1 MKVAGRA
8 LAGVITVMVWAGH
21 RAAAGRP
28 VPVGS
33 RGLAASVEDVM
44 LGTRQVAET
53 HLAGCHLV
61 LVSPDLYGN
70 VEMVH
75 RLMDQ
80 SVSPMVLLE
89 VNTRDTSG
97 LIHKEPT
104 DRSLKEVSLKLA
116 ALGSS
121 SKPSCQGLLVDH
133 TDAATSTLSSL
144 LYWSKRWLQSET
156 RVVVMGS
163 DPEANSLL
171 DNSAL
176 RNTRLALYIAPYASS
191 QGRRGTVQIYR
202 RCLYC
207 HGGNAGVQRLYR
219 WDLDGGVPQ
228 DLRLFMSNEYK
239 ENFNGHQFR
248 VVTMTYFPY
257 VNYVR
262 VSDAPGTVVR
272 LTDSLNTRMMEA
284 LARHLNYSY
293 EVREPED
300 GLWGLETTGGNWTG
314 TVGTLQHE
322 KADFSM
328 ELTITLQRK
337 AVVDFCRAYIGE
349 DMSILSLKPTP
360 LPEYLALFRPFE
372 GTLWVAVVVGT
383 FVWGVALWV
392 LLMIKHDVTE
402 RHRLSLASSLFYG
415 WGLLLEDHPYE
426 PPVTIAG
433 QMLVGVWL
441 IACFILRASYTC
453 SFISHLVVQG
463 KSASINDLE
472 TLVGLR
478 KSVGWQWG
486 TEIFDGAFNTFLT
499 ISNNSD
505 YHTVKAH
512 MQTMATDVGIKRV
525 LDGGFSYMRNYY
537 ATKILIETFLTKEKG
552 DNPFHIGTTKY
563 PMFAGNSW
571 AFRRGTPFISRF
583 DTALQQLLD
592 NGLIIHWMED
602 VISEH
607 IRQKRQEVEDTSE
620 RTSPTRVVVKCI
632 VASVNISA
640 NILPFFSF

>member
-1 MKVAGRA
+1 
-8 LAGVITVMVWAGH
+8 MVWAGH
-21 RAAAGRP
+21 RAVAGRP

-191 QGRRGTVQIYR
+191 QGDVVFNFMLQYSRRGTVQIYR

-228 DLRLFMSNEYK
+228 DLRLFMSN
-239 ENFNGHQFR
+239 

-257 VNYVR
+257 INYVR
-262 VSDAPGTVVR
+262 VSDAPGTVVS

-284 LARHLNYSY
+284 LARHLNFSY

-328 ELTITLQRK
+328 DLTITLQRK

-415 WGLLLEDHPYE
+415 WGLLLEDHPYD

-433 QMLVGVWL
+433 
-441 IACFILRASYTC
+441 
-453 SFISHLVVQG
+453 
-463 KSASINDLE
+463 
-472 TLVGLR
+472 
-478 KSVGWQWG
+478 
-486 TEIFDGAFNTFLT
+486 
-499 ISNNSD
+499 
-505 YHTVKAH
+505 
-512 MQTMATDVGIKRV
+512 
-525 LDGGFSYMRNYY
+525 
-537 ATKILIETFLTKEKG
+537 
-552 DNPFHIGTTKY
+552 
-563 PMFAGNSW
+563 
-571 AFRRGTPFISRF
+571 
-583 DTALQQLLD
+583 QQLLD

-607 IRQKRQEVEDTSE
+607 IRQKRQEVEDTSA
-620 RTSPTRVVVKCI
+620 RTSPTRVVVKFDQEEEQAYPSLSQYTLTVLTAVTERWRYMTYPNTCHRTDLA
-632 VASVNISA
+632 VVTKERSQ
-640 NILPFFSF
+640 LT

>member
-1 MKVAGRA
+1 MVWAGHRAAAGRPVPVGSRGLAASVEDVMLGTRQVAETHLAGCHLVLVSPDLYGNVEMVHRVWKMKVAGRA

-133 TDAATSTLSSL
+133 TDAATSTLSSTGKGKSATTGSRETCKDDVRVVSHQKIAAHINKRVFTGQQQTFQLRAVETVVLQL

-191 QGRRGTVQIYR
+191 QGDVVFNFMLQYSRRGTVQIYR

-228 DLRLFMSNEYK
+228 DLRLFMSN
-239 ENFNGHQFR
+239 

-433 QMLVGVWL
+433 Q
-441 IACFILRASYTC
+441 
-453 SFISHLVVQG
+453 
-463 KSASINDLE
+463 
-472 TLVGLR
+472 
-478 KSVGWQWG
+478 
-486 TEIFDGAFNTFLT
+486 
-499 ISNNSD
+499 
-505 YHTVKAH
+505 
-512 MQTMATDVGIKRV
+512 
-525 LDGGFSYMRNYY
+525 
-537 ATKILIETFLTKEKG
+537 
-552 DNPFHIGTTKY
+552 
-563 PMFAGNSW
+563 
-571 AFRRGTPFISRF
+571 
-583 DTALQQLLD
+583 QLLD

-607 IRQKRQEVEDTSE
+607 IRQKRQEVEDTSA
-620 RTSPTRVVVKCI
+620 RTSPTRVVVKFDQEEEQAYPSLSQYTLTVLTAVTERWRYMTYPNTCHSTDLA
-632 VASVNISA
+632 VVTKERSQ
-640 NILPFFSF
+640 LT